1 MLGRIGTV
9 ATDTVLDPRL
19 RASYAACARM
29 QRRHDPTYYW
39 ATRWLP
45 RDVRPAVHA
54 LYGFVRSADEIVDGP
69 GRPPTPEARRAA
81 LDGLEQALRTGLERG
96 ESSHPAVAA
105 LVDAGSRHDLPLDEL
120 HTYMRSMRIDCGPV
134 RIADHAELE
143 CYMDGSTGTV
153 GRIMAPL
160 LGAPARSDDFARLG
174 MAFQLT
180 NFIRD
185 VEEDWRLDR
194 LYLPEL
200 PEEDVAA
207 GRATPQLRAGV
218 AAETSRARGMF
229 ADTHDA
235 ARGLDPAIRRG
246 VRVARA
252 VYLGVLDRVEA
263 NGYDVLGSRAGL
275 RPWEAGRAVLAGW
288 RDGNGHG
295 NGHGAVR

>member
-1 MLGRIGTV
+1 
-9 ATDTVLDPRL
+9 
-19 RASYAACARM
+19 M

-69 GRPPTPEARRAA
+69 DRPSDPAARRAA
-81 LDGLEQALRTGLERG
+81 LDGLEAELEDGLRRG
-96 ESSHPAVAA
+96 SSAHPAVAA
-105 LVDAGSRHDLPLDEL
+105 LVDAGARHDLPLDEL
-120 HTYMRSMRIDCGPV
+120 TTYMRSMRVDCGPV

-143 CYMDGSTGTV
+143 TYMDGSTGTV

-160 LGAPARSDDFARLG
+160 LGAQVRSDEFARLG

-185 VEEDWRLDR
+185 VGEDWRLDR

-200 PEEDVAA
+200 AEADVAA
-207 GRATPQLRAGV
+207 GRATPELRTGV
-218 AAETSRARGMF
+218 AAEVDRARGMF
-229 ADTHDA
+229 AETQEA
-235 ARGLDPAIRRG
+235 GAELDPSIRRG
-246 VRVARA
+246 IRVARA

-263 NGYDVLGSRAGL
+263 NDFDVLGARAGL
-275 RPWEAGRAVLAGW
+275 RPWEVGRAALAGW
-288 RDGNGHG
+288 RDGNG
-295 NGHGAVR
+295 NGHR